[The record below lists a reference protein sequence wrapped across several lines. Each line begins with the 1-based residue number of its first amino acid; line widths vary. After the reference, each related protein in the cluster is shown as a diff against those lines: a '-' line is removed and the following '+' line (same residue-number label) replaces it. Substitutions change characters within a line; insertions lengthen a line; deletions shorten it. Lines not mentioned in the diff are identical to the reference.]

1 MAENGNGN
9 TEQEQ
14 EMEEEVPEKEKRS
27 RGAEEQWSRWH
38 KLRAYRMQIVMNY
51 CVLL

>member
-1 MAENGNGN
+1 MAATETETESAAAAGTEREQRTENG
-9 TEQEQ
+9 EQ
-14 EMEEEVPEKEKRS
+14 K
-27 RGAEEQWSRWH
+27 SRWH